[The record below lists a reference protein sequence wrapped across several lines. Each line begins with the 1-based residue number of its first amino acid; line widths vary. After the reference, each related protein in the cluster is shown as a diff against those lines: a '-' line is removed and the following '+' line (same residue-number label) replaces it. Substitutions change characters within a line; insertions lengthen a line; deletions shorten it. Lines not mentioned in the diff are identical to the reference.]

1 MIEPIRPEPP
11 QEAPQAPLEVPVQA
25 PVQAQIQEDRSR
37 PSLKKL
43 RDLVQG
49 PFGIRSLALTG
60 LFLLA
65 ALYTLYFARAFFLP
79 IVLAVL
85 LSFLMSP
92 AVRFLKKLHIPNGV
106 GAGLLV
112 LTLIGSLGLGIYE
125 LAGPAYEW
133 AQQAPRQMRRLE
145 RKLAEF
151 KKPVQTMSKA
161 TQQVEQMTQVGAG
174 RQPAKV
180 EVQTETLGERMFSQA
195 TEIIA
200 GGTVMFI
207 LLFFL
212 LASGDMFLRKLIR
225 VLPRLDD
232 KKRAVEIARQIQSDV
247 STYLSTITVINLA
260 LGLAV
265 WGLMTLIGIPN
276 PLLWGVLAF
285 VTNYIPYVG
294 AIVMI
299 AVLAMVGFLTFDD
312 TVKSLM
318 APGAF
323 VGLNLLESYLVTPM
337 VLGHRLTLNPVV
349 IFLGLTFWGWLWGI
363 TGALLAVPIMVV
375 LKIICDR
382 SEPLRSIGE
391 FLGD

>member
-1 MIEPIRPEPP
+1 MIQPLQEELP
-11 QEAPQAPLEVPVQA
+11 QEE
-25 PVQAQIQEDRSR
+25 R
-37 PSLKKL
+37 PRPNLKKL
-43 RDLVQG
+43 RDAMQG

-60 LFLLA
+60 LFVLA

-79 IVLAVL
+79 IVLALL
-85 LSFLMSP
+85 LSFLLSP
-92 AVRFLKKLHIPNGV
+92 VVRALKKLHIPNGI
-106 GAGLLV
+106 GAALVVFGLL
-112 LTLIGSLGLGIYE
+112 GSLGLGIYE

-133 AQQAPRQMRRLE
+133 AQQAPRQLRRLE

-151 KKPVQTMSKA
+151 KKPVQTMSQA
-161 TQQVEQMTQVGAG
+161 TRQVEKITQVGASQEP
-174 RQPAKV
+174 RMV

-195 TEIIA
+195 TELIA
-200 GGTVMFI
+200 GGTIMFI

-212 LASGDMFLRKLIR
+212 LASGDLFLRKLIR
-225 VLPRLDD
+225 VLPSLSD
-232 KKRAVEIARQIQSDV
+232 KKRAVEIARQIEQDV
-247 STYLSTITVINLA
+247 STYLLTITVINLA

-265 WGLMTLIGIPN
+265 WGLMTWIGIPN

-294 AIVMI
+294 AILMI
-299 AVLAMVGFLTFDD
+299 AVLAMVGFLTFEG
-312 TVKSLM
+312 TSQALM
-318 APGAF
+318 APGVF

-382 SEPLRSIGE
+382 SEPLSSIGE